1 MLGAFAHDFR
11 RAVANLIHEES
22 PSCHVQ
28 CLRYGVW
35 PQALAETGATH
46 KCVSQPRRSA
56 LSLPAM
62 CGVTIGK
69 ALPKRDFNLD
79 KGGGGG
85 RVNGCDNPRNV
96 GPDQAPSALTQDHNR
111 NLAALEVLLVAEIL
125 IGCEQDF
132 KARALGLVQ

>member
-1 MLGAFAHDFR
+1 
-11 RAVANLIHEES
+11 
-22 PSCHVQ
+22 
-28 CLRYGVW
+28 
-35 PQALAETGATH
+35 
-46 KCVSQPRRSA
+46 
-56 LSLPAM
+56 M

-125 IGCEQDF
+125 VGCHENLEPCGLGLSQQVSVF
-132 KARALGLVQ
+132 QFFPPRARASVIIW